1 MGGLFYWFPKMFGRI
16 ASDTLGRWSFVFVFC
31 GFNIT
36 FFPQFILGS
45 MGMPRRYFDYIPE
58 YETLNKI
65 STMGS
70 WAIALGFVIVLI
82 AVIKGIRSG
91 EKAGP
96 NPWGA
101 KTLEWTTDSP
111 PIHENFKEIPTVT
124 GGPYE
129 YR

>member
-1 MGGLFYWFPKMFGRI
+1 
-16 ASDTLGRWSFVFVFC
+16 
-31 GFNIT
+31 
-36 FFPQFILGS
+36 
-45 MGMPRRYFDYIPE
+45 
-58 YETLNKI
+58 
-65 STMGS
+65 MGS